1 MRIQIINPNTTASF
15 TALNLD
21 AGRSA
26 AGPGTEI
33 VARQPGAGTPSVES
47 HVDEAVATLGIIEA
61 VQAGE
66 ADGVDGH
73 VIACFGDTGLGAAR
87 EAARGPVVGM
97 TEAALYAAALI
108 APLFAIIT
116 LPRRTRVFAER
127 ALWHAGLERRCP
139 RIRAIEVDVL
149 HCEDETERVFD
160 AFVVEALRAIAEDH
174 AEAIILGCAGLGPL
188 LAPLTQR
195 LRVPVIEGVGAAV
208 TQVEGLL
215 RLGLNTSRTGAWGP
229 PPTKSMSGFAAK
241 LLAPAHEPA
250 GPRVRP

>member
-1 MRIQIINPNTTASF
+1 
-15 TALNLD
+15 
-21 AGRSA
+21 
-26 AGPGTEI
+26 
-33 VARQPGAGTPSVES
+33 
-47 HVDEAVATLGIIEA
+47 
-61 VQAGE
+61 
-66 ADGVDGH
+66 
-73 VIACFGDTGLGAAR
+73 
-87 EAARGPVVGM
+87 
-97 TEAALYAAALI
+97 
-108 APLFAIIT
+108 
-116 LPRRTRVFAER
+116 VFAER